1 MTVKDTFTSM
11 ADHLRSEYGINDL
24 LTTNQIKDGFN
35 GLHVTN
41 LIDDG
46 QSYDSTVDK
55 VGWKPIT
62 GFQKYANLIPGKYI
76 SVSCDIE
83 WSGYDPSKGER
94 IGIEYGIK
102 FKNSPEFWLE
112 VFCYPKTS
120 NGSNH
125 IVGGGLLPQDI
136 ITGYDEGNFYSID
149 SGVCKITNP
158 KIFINPMGGKS
169 SLNLLNPSLFMLDHS
184 KMQGTLI
191 TFDTTGPTDSLGLI
205 RQNHIYPNKGSS
217 YKLSFEAIGSGN
229 IMTYVFGGT
238 VDKGYQSNGHL
249 ITLTNSWDYYEQLIP
264 ADNMPLNANFNFS
277 AITNCKGKVA
287 DLKLIEV

>member
-1 MTVKDTFTSM
+1 MTVKDIFTSM
-11 ADHLRSEYGINDL
+11 ADHLRSEYGTNDL
-24 LTTNQIKDGFN
+24 LTTNQIKDGLN

-55 VGWKPIT
+55 VGFKPIT

-102 FKNSPEFWLE
+102 FKNSSEIWLG
-112 VFCYPKTS
+112 VFYYPKTS

-125 IVGGGLLPQDI
+125 IVGGKLLSQDT

-158 KIFINPMGGKS
+158 KIVINPMGGK
-169 SLNLLNPSLFMLDHS
+169 
-184 KMQGTLI
+184 
-191 TFDTTGPTDSLGLI
+191 
-205 RQNHIYPNKGSS
+205 
-217 YKLSFEAIGSGN
+217 
-229 IMTYVFGGT
+229 
-238 VDKGYQSNGHL
+238 QSEL
-249 ITLTNSWDYYEQLIP
+249 
-264 ADNMPLNANFNFS
+264 A
-277 AITNCKGKVA
+277 
-287 DLKLIEV
+287 